1 MFPLAK
7 GVTKNM
13 FTRMLVVM
21 LCLCVGLGA
30 IPAVS
35 LAYTML
41 VKSDFYQQKAAEQQL
56 YDTEIAAA
64 RGNIYDKNM
73 KLLATSAT
81 VWTLYAMPN
90 SFINSK
96 LKPEKLQSIKDEIAD
111 NIAEILSMD
120 RDEILED
127 LNKKVSYV
135 IIQKKIEQEQ
145 ADEIRKFI
153 SESENGLAQY
163 IGLDEST
170 KRYYTDNNLASV
182 VLGFVG
188 DDNQG
193 LSGLELQYDNELT
206 GVPGRVVAA
215 KQANGTDMPFSYES
229 VVEAKPGNSLVLTID
244 SYIQSVCEKYVS
256 QAIVDNN
263 VTERAAAICMNVNT
277 GAILAMAVKG
287 DFNLNDPFALSE
299 SDQAIVDKLEGDERT
314 KKLSELRNR
323 QWRNKAV
330 SDVYDPGSVFK
341 VVTASAAIEEN
352 VTDHTK
358 SYYCPGYIVVA
369 GNRYHCHKLTGHG
382 TENLTQAMQNSC
394 NPVFITF
401 GQLLGVEKFSKY
413 FEAFGLTEK
422 TGIDLPGESSPIY
435 HKAEDM
441 GLTELA
447 SASFGQTF
455 NITPIQLIT
464 AVAAVVNGGKLVQP
478 YLVSEILDENQ
489 KTVKKTEP
497 VVKRQVISEETSAE
511 MRNLMEKVVDGG
523 GGKNAYLAGYRIG
536 GKTGTSQKVAK
547 INETGEQGLYIASF
561 CGVAPIDNP
570 EIALLLMFDEPHGS
584 TYYGSSV
591 AAPVC
596 AHIMSEV
603 LPYLGYE
610 PAYDSDDL
618 ETLAVAVP
626 NVVGKSVSEAKQL
639 LTSKELEYKVVG
651 DGDTVERQSPV
662 DTQNIYK
669 SGVVVL
675 YTEAQVD
682 FSMTKVPDFEGMTI
696 SQANAAAASAGINVS
711 FMGTGLGDSG
721 MRAYKQSVASGES
734 VESGS
739 IVTVYFRSNESTD

>member
-1 MFPLAK
+1 MAK
-7 GVTKNM
+7 SVTKNM

-21 LCLCVGLGA
+21 LCLCIGLGGVSA
-30 IPAVS
+30 AS
-35 LAYTML
+35 LAYTMI
-41 VKSDFYQQKAAEQQL
+41 VKSDFYQKKAAEQQL

-64 RGNIYDKNM
+64 RGNIYDKNK

-96 LKPEKLQSIKDEIAD
+96 LKPEKLQSIKNEICE
-111 NIAEILSMD
+111 NIARILSLDSVKLM
-120 RDEILED
+120 EKLE
-127 LNKKVSYV
+127 KKVSYV
-135 IIQKKIEQEQ
+135 ILQKKIEQDK

-153 SESENGLAQY
+153 AESENGLSQY
-163 IGLDEST
+163 IGLDEGT
-170 KRYYTDNNLASV
+170 KRFYTDNTLASV
-182 VLGFVG
+182 ILGFVG

-193 LSGLELQYDNELT
+193 LSGIELQYDNELT

-229 VVEAKPGNSLVLTID
+229 VIEAKPGNSLVLTID
-244 SYIQSVCEKYVS
+244 SYIQSVCEKYIN
-256 QAIVDNN
+256 QAIMDNN
-263 VTERAAAICMNVNT
+263 VTERAAAVCMNVNT

-287 DFNLNDPFALSE
+287 DYNLNDPFTLSE
-299 SDQAIVDKLEGDERT
+299 SDQAVVNELQGDERT
-314 KKLSELRNR
+314 KKLSELRNK

-352 VTDHTK
+352 VTDHSK

-382 TENLTQAMQNSC
+382 SQNLTQSLQNSC

-435 HKAEDM
+435 HKAENM

-447 SASFGQTF
+447 SSSFGQTF

-478 YLVSEILDENQ
+478 YLVSEVLDENQ
-489 KTVKKTEP
+489 KTVSKTEP
-497 VVKRQVISEETSAE
+497 VVKRQVISAETSAE
-511 MRNLMEKVVDGG
+511 MCNLMEKVVDGG

-547 INETGEQGLYIASF
+547 MNETGQQGLYIASF
-561 CGVAPIDNP
+561 CGVAPMDHP
-570 EIALLLMFDEPHGS
+570 EIALLLMFDEPHGT

-591 AAPVC
+591 AAPVS

-610 PAYDSDDL
+610 PAYDSNDL
-618 ETLAVAVP
+618 ETMAVAVP
-626 NVVGKSVSEAKQL
+626 DVVGKSVAAAKQAL
-639 LTSKELEYKVVG
+639 AGKGLKYKVVG
-651 DGDTVERQSPV
+651 NGETVERQSPV
-662 DTQNIYK
+662 ASQNVYK
-669 SGVVVL
+669 AGVVVL

-682 FSMTKVPDFEGMTI
+682 FSMTKVPNFEGMTI

-721 MRAYKQSVASGES
+721 VHAYKQSINAGQS